1 MSGGY
6 PDAPEAVALE
16 LMRMIETAEEK
27 SGRRDQRSNLT
38 ERVRLLDLFKDCISA
53 VTRDGLHR
61 PASGASTLSM
71 PRLYSPARRN
81 PGGVFLAG
89 NGAGRG

>member
-1 MSGGY
+1 MSDSY

-38 ERVRLLDLFKDCISA
+38 ERVRLLDLYRHCLSA
-53 VTRDGLHR
+53 VTGMDCSDRQAARLH
-61 PASGASTLSM
+61 
-71 PRLYSPARRN
+71 
-81 PGGVFLAG
+81 
-89 NGAGRG
+89 

>member
-1 MSGGY
+1 MSDSY

-38 ERVRLLDLFKDCISA
+38 ERVRPARPLQGLPIGGHRHGLQRPTSGPSA
-53 VTRDGLHR
+53 
-61 PASGASTLSM
+61 LSL
-71 PRLYSPARRN
+71 PSISPARRN
-81 PGGVFLAG
+81 PGGAL
-89 NGAGRG
+89 